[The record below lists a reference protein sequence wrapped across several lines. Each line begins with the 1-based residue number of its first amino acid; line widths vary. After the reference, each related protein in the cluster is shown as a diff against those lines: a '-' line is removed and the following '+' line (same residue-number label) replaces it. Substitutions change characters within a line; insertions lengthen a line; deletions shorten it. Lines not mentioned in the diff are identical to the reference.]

1 MKELFIAFILFLI
14 IDLPYLILFAGD
26 YYSNLIKNIQK
37 TKFEVKP
44 LGALLAYIIMSI
56 GVKYLVLDRS
66 KSVNDVIYNGFLTA
80 LVGYG
85 LFDFTNYAIF
95 KNWTL
100 IASIK
105 DLIWGVILFTSVS
118 YLTYKILRYRID

>member
-1 MKELFIAFILFLI
+1 MKELFIAFILFFI
-14 IDLPYLILFAGD
+14 IDLPYLILIVGD

-56 GVKYLVLDRS
+56 AVKYLVLDRS